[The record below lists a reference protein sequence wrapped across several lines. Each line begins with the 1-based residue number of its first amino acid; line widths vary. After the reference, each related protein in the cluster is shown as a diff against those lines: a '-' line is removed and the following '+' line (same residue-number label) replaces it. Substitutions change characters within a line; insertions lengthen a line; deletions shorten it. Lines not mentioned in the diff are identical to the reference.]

1 MPGTAAFEGGE
12 TVLFDPFAGTVI
24 GAPPQALRSFFRTMT
39 TWHRYLALE
48 GPNRPFGKGVTGAA
62 NLGFLFAKA
71 SQRWNELL
79 AARFSELGYPEV
91 RPSYGSVLLPLFEE
105 DNLRMG
111 EIAARARLSKQTMT
125 TLVRLAER
133 DGLVT
138 RAADSTDG
146 RATRISLTRRASE
159 FSAVAEMVVA
169 FVPPGNRLVE
179 YANNAPHARFIAREL
194 VPELTADLPL
204 VDSPVGRTLMGSSFG
219 GVASVSTAARS
230 ECRRSAGSVTRQLF
244 RP

>member
-1 MPGTAAFEGGE
+1 MNAATGTPPARVKAA
-12 TVLFDPFAGTVI
+12 T
-24 GAPPQALRSFFRTMT
+24 R
-39 TWHRYLALE
+39 
-48 GPNRPFGKGVTGAA
+48 A
-62 NLGFLFAKA
+62 NLGFVIAKA

-138 RAADSTDG
+138 RAADSTDR
-146 RATRISLTRRASE
+146 RATRISLTKRASE

-169 FVPPGNRLVE
+169 GLEKRVE
-179 YANNAPHARFIAREL
+179 EALGAKRS
-194 VPELTADLPL
+194 ADLRAAL
-204 VDSPVGRTLMGSSFG
+204 SALM
-219 GVASVSTAARS
+219 
-230 ECRRSAGSVTRQLF
+230 EL
-244 RP
+244 